1 MDSFTG
7 FKSAAGEELPETR
20 AVMDPYAHRVHGY
33 RQARLVPPHPTSDH
47 GPPGPGRGRALL
59 GQGVLY

>member
-20 AVMDPYAHRVHGY
+20 AVMDPYARRVPGY
-33 RQARLVPPHPTSDH
+33 RQARPVF
-47 GPPGPGRGRALL
+47 
-59 GQGVLY
+59 

>member
-20 AVMDPYAHRVHGY
+20 AVMDPYARRVPGY
-33 RQARLVPPHPTSDH
+33 RQARPVPPHPEGSH
-47 GPPGPGRGRALL
+47 GPGG
-59 GQGVLY
+59 